1 MKISELRTIGRVIGL
16 HGQRAELYTDNGV
29 VDAVIRG
36 KVKYGETDESPIAV
50 GDYVEFSC
58 KNPNMATIEKIRP
71 RKSVISRPAVEKKD
85 YTQVLVSN
93 VDRFIIVTSVAQPPF
108 KSGLVDRF
116 LVIAFKEKIH
126 PVIVMN
132 KIDLG
137 NPKSFIRYLDAW
149 QKISCDI
156 IYTCAKSGQGIDSLI
171 PILKNGT
178 SAIVGHSGVG
188 KSSLINRINPELDI
202 KTKAISTYS
211 GKGTHTTSSSI
222 IYRLFPDGWV
232 ADTPGLKDLGLAGI
246 SKSYLYRYFPEFEQF
261 ESECQFSNCI
271 HVNEP
276 GCGVKNALSRNDSG
290 IAEFRYDSYL
300 KMLTS
305 LND

>member
-1 MKISELRTIGRVIGL
+1 MPISELKTIGRIVGL
-16 HGQRAELYTDNGV
+16 HGQRADLYTDNGV
-29 VDAVIRG
+29 VDAIIRG

-50 GDYVEFSC
+50 GDFVEYSF
-58 KNPNMATIEKIRP
+58 KNPNMATIEKIQP

-137 NPKSFIRYLDAW
+137 KADSFIRYLDAW
-149 QKISCDI
+149 QKLSSDI
-156 IYTCAKSGQGIDSLI
+156 VHTSAKSGQGIDRLL
-171 PILKNGT
+171 PFLKMGT
-178 SAIVGHSGVG
+178 SVIVGHSGVG
-188 KSSLINRINPELDI
+188 KSSLINRINPVLDI

-211 GKGTHTTSSSI
+211 GRGTHTTSSSI

-232 ADTPGLKDLGLAGI
+232 ADTPGLKDLGLAGV
-246 SKSYLYRYFPEFEQF
+246 SKLNLYRYFPEFEQY
-261 ESECQFSNCI
+261 ETECQFSNCI

-276 GCGVKNALSRNDSG
+276 GCGFKNALARNYSG

-300 KMLTS
+300 NMLSS
-305 LND
+305 LKS